1 MGLFDRFTEEES
13 IARVLD
19 HPRDLLTGDMVD
31 FALMSQAD
39 LTNKSFQVTKIWT
52 LDLGG
57 DKRKRTYFQL
67 SDAGQMI
74 RLRVVSDDVLELGL
88 EVYPETLL
96 DVFSEDDISAILDS
110 DSGVNHQLSL
120 NVPLSDIPK
129 DLEGWVSKNYR
140 QEGFE
145 LAYRYED
152 DYREKLLP
160 ESIDGGEESCDFA
173 WLFSDDRNNALE
185 FRVFDGGRTEAH
197 CCAYIPLRKIESLW
211 PAKKT

>member
-129 DLEGWVSKNYR
+129 DL
-140 QEGFE
+140 
-145 LAYRYED
+145 
-152 DYREKLLP
+152 
-160 ESIDGGEESCDFA
+160 
-173 WLFSDDRNNALE
+173 
-185 FRVFDGGRTEAH
+185 
-197 CCAYIPLRKIESLW
+197 
-211 PAKKT
+211 